1 MGLRAR
7 GATGAG
13 AQSLRT
19 EERGKLQGGR
29 REGQVGLP
37 GFPKSGRG
45 RMWDCEAQDPTKPGR
60 EARGRLPSGRQ
71 TPPEGSEGRPSS
83 EGGHPARL
91 RSRVGGTLTNFLG
104 LPPSP
109 PVAGSSSGLRP
120 FFLSR
125 VPRPGPRPPP
135 DGSMSRLAPAS
146 DPWSTPLA
154 PGCPEPA
161 TAAAAA
167 QQPS

>member
-1 MGLRAR
+1 MGLRVR
-7 GATGAG
+7 GTTGAG

-29 REGQVGLP
+29 GEGQVGLS
-37 GFPKSGRG
+37 GFPKSRRG
-45 RMWDCEAQDPTKPGR
+45 RMWDRKAQDPAKPGR

-91 RSRVGGTLTNFLG
+91 RNRVGGTLTNFLG

-125 VPRPGPRPPP
+125 VPRPGPKPPP

-146 DPWSTPLA
+146 DPWSTQLA

-161 TAAAAA
+161 TTAAA

>member
-1 MGLRAR
+1 
-7 GATGAG
+7 
-13 AQSLRT
+13 
-19 EERGKLQGGR
+19 
-29 REGQVGLP
+29 
-37 GFPKSGRG
+37 
-45 RMWDCEAQDPTKPGR
+45 MWDREAQDPAKPGR

-91 RSRVGGTLTNFLG
+91 RNRVGGTLTNFLG

-146 DPWSTPLA
+146 DPWSTHSRRAA
-154 PGCPEPA
+154 PS
-161 TAAAAA
+161 
-167 QQPS
+167 QQPPPPPSSLLSRPPRPASFTCWAARAS